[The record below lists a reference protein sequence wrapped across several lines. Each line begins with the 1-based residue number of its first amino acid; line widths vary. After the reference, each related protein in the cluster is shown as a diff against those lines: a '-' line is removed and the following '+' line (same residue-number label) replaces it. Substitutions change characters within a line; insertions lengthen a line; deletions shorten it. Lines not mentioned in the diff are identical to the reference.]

1 MMDLN
6 RALEMD
12 RSDPLAGTRAAFA
25 LPEGVIY
32 LDGNSLGALPCN
44 AAARVA
50 EVISRQWGHDLIQS
64 WNRHDWIS
72 MPARVG
78 DRIAR
83 LIGADAGEVVAAD
96 STSVNLMKLLS
107 AALKL
112 RPGRRTILSDNGN
125 FPNDLYIAQGVS
137 ALLGEGHV
145 LRIVDPDKVGDEI
158 DGDTAILMLTEV
170 DYRSGRRHDMR
181 ALTSRAHAAGALV
194 IWDLCHSAGAMDV
207 DLNAAGADMAVGCG
221 YKYLNGGPGAPA
233 FMFVARRLQGDLKP
247 ALSGWMGHDRP
258 FDFDLDYRPA
268 TGVVRNLAGTP
279 PIIGLT
285 ALDAALDAFDG
296 VDMRDVR
303 RKSLALGDLFI
314 ELARERLARHGLEI
328 VTPEAHP
335 TRGSQVSLRHP
346 EAYAIVQ
353 ALIAEG
359 VVGDFRM
366 PDIARFGFAP
376 LYTSFADIW
385 HAIDRLEAIMA
396 AGSFREA
403 RFRKRLA
410 VT

>member
-1 MMDLN
+1 M
-6 RALEMD
+6 
-12 RSDPLAGTRAAFA
+12 
-25 LPEGVIY
+25 
-32 LDGNSLGALPCN
+32 
-44 AAARVA
+44 
-50 EVISRQWGHDLIQS
+50 
-64 WNRHDWIS
+64 
-72 MPARVG
+72 
-78 DRIAR
+78 
-83 LIGADAGEVVAAD
+83 
-96 STSVNLMKLLS
+96 
-107 AALKL
+107 
-112 RPGRRTILSDNGN
+112 
-125 FPNDLYIAQGVS
+125 S

>member
-1 MMDLN
+1 MDLN

>member
-1 MMDLN
+1 MDLN

-145 LRIVDPDKVGDEI
+145 LRIVDPDKVADEI

-303 RKSLALGDLFI
+303 KKSLALGDLFI
-314 ELARERLARHGLEI
+314 ELARERLASHGLEI